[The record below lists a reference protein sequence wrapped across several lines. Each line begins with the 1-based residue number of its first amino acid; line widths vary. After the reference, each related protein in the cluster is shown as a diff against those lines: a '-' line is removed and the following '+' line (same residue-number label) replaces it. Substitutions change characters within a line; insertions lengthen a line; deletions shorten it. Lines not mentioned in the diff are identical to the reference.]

1 MLIEIKKMFVNFINL
16 PRALKASIS
25 ISIDF
30 ASCALS
36 IWLAYYLRLG
46 YFSPLDENGIRALV
60 LVFFVYFPIFYL
72 FGFYKAISRYY
83 GLTAFLRVAK
93 AIIIYG
99 IFYFSIIC
107 VIGLNNVPRT
117 VGLIQPLIL
126 FIFVSSWRL
135 IAQFLLRSINNK
147 KVEKKDI
154 LNALVYGSGNA
165 GRQLFR
171 AMQESSDILIKGFIE
186 SYLVITNHL
195 YYF

>member
-1 MLIEIKKMFVNFINL
+1 MKKIKVLTIVGTRPEIIKLSQVIKK
-16 PRALKASIS
+16 
-25 ISIDF
+25 
-30 ASCALS
+30 
-36 IWLAYYLRLG
+36 
-46 YFSPLDENGIRALV
+46 LDKYIQLL

-72 FGFYKAISRYY
+72 FGFYKAISRYN
-83 GLTAFLRVAK
+83 GLTTFLRVAK

-147 KVEKKDI
+147 KVE
-154 LNALVYGSGNA
+154 
-165 GRQLFR
+165 GRNQPNVL
-171 AMQESSDILIKGFIE
+171 L
-186 SYLVITNHL
+186 
-195 YYF
+195 